1 MLCGVSILE
10 VGLSLTHEKV
20 APGPLPEWLLD
31 HIRAQSC
38 DPRMRSKGGPSRV
51 LVLYAGES
59 ARRENLERLA
69 DEGLVIDRTLHHTLE
84 SLEKSLLA
92 DLRMPRVLSLSG
104 GWNLVLDA
112 ACADAAAQLEFPI
125 MHPIPDLSWN
135 RNKTRALATLHS
147 VLAREGKLDEW
158 EGAGIDGFSRVLRR
172 LEESLG
178 GTHPDFVT
186 SRVIDGLNEALEADS
201 TPFSLAEVEGIIM
214 LDYSPVMPACHYE
227 LLSAISH
234 HRPIHQL
241 AYPGSH
247 RLGEYGLLL
256 QDDYAVKNL
265 SDIPWVPDHEIVDI
279 SNQITRSAHRRY
291 RLQRES
297 HSIPL
302 ATRLI
307 AEQLRVE
314 PESNILIIDPTSDED
329 SYEWSRALADIGT
342 TLAEGESMASS
353 EPLGHWLS
361 GLAGIC
367 HGPNA
372 WSLENL
378 RVLALQRSLRLF
390 DESPAHPSISDLVPE
405 ADADLLTESARGDH
419 LLGGAGALERWLVTL
434 ARDETD
440 PIKGRRKEA
449 AQWWL
454 LSLAHSNQ
462 ALLAEY
468 DQNALADR
476 ELWRGCHS
484 GQHLPVANNTT
495 TADEWLTAALSRV
508 DLTAGIE
515 AADGSS
521 VLSAAVVQNL
531 VDSHSRLR
539 RMQTTTGQ
547 LSPQNGL
554 DWVEEFSTLISSTPI
569 RSSGGKSR
577 DNIRLMTPA
586 EALGCTADL
595 IILANVSS
603 TSWDLRVPKV
613 PFIGEEQRHEL
624 GILRPD
630 GPIREARHHLHHLL
644 SAARGEIII
653 LDPSKDKS
661 TPVAAPIREWAK
673 QNSPDSQSP
682 LLEESPGRENDA
694 RSQRW
699 CDGNELQRMQPPSR
713 TALNP
718 SAITIPI
725 DVEIQDDRERRQPR
739 ITDDEGYLPAEASPH
754 IWAVDKKLLLRQHR
768 GKHAITARKAAHWPV
783 IGGDRRV
790 SIDPRPLN
798 PESTGSAPFD
808 SRHGHLE
815 GAGQSVDIWS
825 ASRLKE
831 WVTCPRRGWLSRGLS
846 VEEEERQR
854 EDLDSRVQ
862 GNLMHEVHHQMLER
876 ILGIEQGIER
886 TIEEIENSGLPVN
899 IASSG
904 LSLEQLQSI
913 ALEELARLAP
923 WLERTDAVSSSRL
936 RSLTGFSREEWL
948 DWLRESIPIQ
958 PAGRIGRMIH
968 AEQRIDGTIPIAT
981 EWEALSHDSDGL
993 EITLPVELTSPEQV
1007 ELPALR
1013 MRGQIDRVDLLPFDE
1028 KMTLVDESGSCEI
1041 APLRLEGS
1049 DWKPRR
1055 QIIIRDIKTSEGE
1068 PHKRHRI
1075 GLLEELQLAL
1085 YARAWEVAHPGDLV
1099 VAVGISVI
1107 GHDTDHFLEVSRN
1120 IADGSTNLVM
1130 GDTRK
1135 PQTPSRYRFPD
1146 EDQEPTSDPFRAW
1159 LAQRLSTALS
1169 AAAGAAAGRVHPTPS
1184 KGACQFCSV
1193 QSVCNVRYKGDDR

>member
-1 MLCGVSILE
+1 
-10 VGLSLTHEKV
+10 
-20 APGPLPEWLLD
+20 
-31 HIRAQSC
+31 
-38 DPRMRSKGGPSRV
+38 
-51 LVLYAGES
+51 LYAGEA

-104 GWNLVLDA
+104 GWSLVLDT

-125 MHPIPDLSWN
+125 MHPVPDLSWN

-186 SRVIDGLNEALEADS
+186 SRVIDGLNEALEAGS

-214 LDYSPVMPACHYE
+214 LDHSPVIPACHYE

-279 SNQITRSAHRRY
+279 SNQIAQSAHRRY

-307 AEQLRVE
+307 AEQLRVD

-342 TLAEGESMASS
+342 TLPEGESMASS

-434 ARDETD
+434 AREEAD

-468 DQNALADR
+468 DRTVLADR

-484 GQHLPVANNTT
+484 SQYLPVANNTT

-569 RSSGGKSR
+569 RSGGGNSR

-586 EALGCTADL
+586 GALGCTADL

-673 QNSPDSQSP
+673 QNSPDSQAP

-739 ITDDEGYLPAEASPH
+739 ITDDEGYLPAEASLH

-790 SIDPRPLN
+790 SIDPRPLI

-862 GNLMHEVHHQMLER
+862 GNLLHEVHHQLLEI

-886 TIEEIENSGLPVN
+886 SIEEIENSGLPVN

-968 AEQRIDGTIPIAT
+968 AEQIIDGTIPIAT

-1068 PHKRHRI
+1068 PHNRHRI

-1120 IADGSTNLVM
+1120 IAGGSTNLAM